1 MRAHCAIS
9 GDPQGARRFKSDYV
23 KMRIVLIFQSCRS
36 SAVPATLSPPLVAA
50 LARHYEELVE
60 HVRRHFRD
68 RGFARDVVHDVCVEL
83 MERPPAQAVHTPLA
97 FLRHVSTHRAIDRQR
112 ADAFRAALIESVPDT
127 PDVHAHGNDG
137 ARALDFKQQLEALV
151 AIVEA
156 MPPRARQCFLLHRI
170 HGMTH
175 EAIAVEI
182 GISRVAVTQH
192 VHRARERIARDWAPA
207 REAARLG

>member
-1 MRAHCAIS
+1 VQ
-9 GDPQGARRFKSDYV
+9 P
-23 KMRIVLIFQSCRS
+23 
-36 SAVPATLSPPLVAA
+36 AVLSPPLVAA
-50 LARHYEELVE
+50 LARHYDELVE

-68 RGFARDVVHDVCVEL
+68 RGFAHDVVHDVCVEL

-112 ADAFRAALIESVPDT
+112 ADAARAALIDSVADT
-127 PDVHAHGNDG
+127 PDLHAHGEDG
-137 ARALDFKQQLEALV
+137 ASALDFKQQLEALV

-175 EAIAVEI
+175 EAVAAEI
-182 GISRVAVTQH
+182 GISRAAVTQH
-192 VHRARERIARDWAPA
+192 CQRALDRIVRDWAPA
-207 REAARLG
+207 RTNAHTG